1 MHEVKSI
8 QELLNQ
14 IGRDEILLPEF
25 QRGYVWNKDQVRGLV
40 RSLYRKHPTGHLLV
54 WSTYK
59 PSRVRGG
66 TAAGDGHS
74 LMLLDGQQRLT
85 TLYVLFRGKAPRFYE
100 GEELFF
106 DLYFNVQTGEFRFW
120 QKTLMEKNPA
130 WIGVHEFLRETLN
143 GLLERLPGLDA
154 ERQAVLQANLARLS
168 RLDQIRN
175 YAYTVDR
182 VTGDDFGVDEV
193 VEIFNQINSKGTPLT
208 KADLALAHVCSI
220 WPEARAEMRGFRK
233 KMAERGFGVSFDFL
247 VRCLAA
253 VATGSVLLEGSF
265 VKTPA
270 SDLQR
275 AWTEMQA
282 AFEHL
287 VGVLRHDAF
296 IDGLDDLPTHNVLVP
311 ATVYLARHE
320 GQFPTDVIKRRFVRW
335 LYLAGLWARY
345 SGATETKLQQD
356 VALVTG
362 RDADPTHELEA
373 AILRERGRIVLEAA
387 DLAGARLDSAVGR
400 FSHVVA
406 RAAEARDWFTGIRLY
421 DRPAGRRN
429 GSVRHY
435 VFSRK
440 VLKKAGFDRGADRK
454 LINELA
460 NRAAL
465 AREPDPKR
473 AGVPPNEYLP
483 EVEENQPGALRA
495 QSVPMDRQ
503 LWDPERYEDFLA
515 ARRRILAQAM
525 NEFIESQA
533 PRDAA
538 SLVDESL
545 VRRLMAA
552 GENDRVEFKS
562 SLRWDRREERV
573 NKDLEKV
580 VAKTLA
586 GFLNAK
592 GGTLLVGV
600 DDAGA
605 ASGLAADYDS
615 LKRKDRDGFEQH
627 LQQVIARDLGDSVS
641 PSFLTVTF
649 NEIDGHDVCHVSVDP
664 SDHPVYV
671 EEQQQAVFFLRT
683 GNGTRRLPVDE
694 AVKYVQH
701 RWGGA

>member
-8 QELLNQ
+8 QDLLNQ

-54 WSTYK
+54 WRTYK
-59 PSRVRGG
+59 PSLVRGG
-66 TAAGDGHS
+66 AAAGDGHS

-106 DLYFNVQTGEFRFW
+106 DLHFNVQTEEFRFW
-120 QKTLMEKNPA
+120 QKTAMANNPA
-130 WIGVHEFLRETLN
+130 WIGVHDFLRESLN
-143 GLLERLPGLDA
+143 GLLERLPALDA

-168 RLDQIRN
+168 KLDQIRS
-175 YAYTVDR
+175 YVYTVDQ

-193 VEIFNQINSKGTPLT
+193 VEIFNQINSKGTRLT

-220 WPEARAEMRGFRK
+220 WPEARGEMRAFRAEMDGQ
-233 KMAERGFGVSFDFL
+233 GFGVDFDFL

-270 SDLQR
+270 ADLQQ
-275 AWTEMQA
+275 AWVEMQS
-282 AFEHL
+282 AFRHL

-311 ATVYLARHE
+311 VTVYLARH
-320 GQFPTDVIKRRFVRW
+320 GGDFPTDAVRRRFIRW
-335 LYLAGLWARY
+335 LYLAGLWTRY
-345 SGATETKLQQD
+345 SGSTETKLQQD
-356 VALVTG
+356 VALVSG
-362 RDADPTHELEA
+362 RDVDPTHELEE

-387 DLAGARLDSAVGR
+387 DLAGARIDSAVGR
-400 FSHVVA
+400 FSHVLA
-406 RAAEARDWFTGIRLY
+406 RSNEARDWFTGVRLY
-421 DRPAGRRN
+421 DRSVGRRN
-429 GSVRHY
+429 GSFRHH
-435 VFSRK
+435 VFSGK
-440 VLKKAGFDRGADRK
+440 VLREAGFDGGADRK

-465 AREPDPKR
+465 AQEPDQAL
-473 AGVPPNEYLP
+473 AGAPPGEYLP
-483 EVEENQPGALRA
+483 EVEDNQPGALRA
-495 QSVPMDRQ
+495 QSIPMDRD

-525 NEFIESQA
+525 NAFIAGWA
-533 PRDAA
+533 PDDAA
-538 SLVDESL
+538 SLADESL
-545 VRRLMAA
+545 VRRLMAT
-552 GENDRVEFKS
+552 GENDRIEFKS
-562 SLRWDRREERV
+562 SLRWDRREQRV

-580 VAKTLA
+580 VVKTLA
-586 GFLNAK
+586 GFLNAD
-592 GGTLLVGV
+592 GGTLLIGV

-605 ASGLAADYDS
+605 AIGLADDYET
-615 LKRKDRDGFEQH
+615 LRKKDRDGFEQH
-627 LQQVIARDLGDSVS
+627 LQEIVARDLGESVA
-641 PSFLTVTF
+641 PYLTVTF
-649 NEIDGHDVCHVSVDP
+649 NEIDGRDVCHVSVDP

-671 EEQQQAVFFLRT
+671 DDGQQAVFYLRA
-683 GNGTRRLPVDE
+683 GNGTRPLPVDE

>member
-25 QRGYVWNKDQVRGLV
+25 QRGYVWKKDQVRGLV

-54 WSTYK
+54 WRTYR

-85 TLYVLFRGKAPRFYE
+85 TLYVLFRGEAPRFYE
-100 GEELFF
+100 GEKLFF
-106 DLYFNVQTGEFRFW
+106 DLCFNVQTEEFRFW

-130 WIGVHEFLRETLN
+130 WIGVHEFLSETLA
-143 GLLERLPGLDA
+143 GLLERLPGLRA
-154 ERQAVLQANLARLS
+154 ERREVLQANLARLS

-175 YAYTVDR
+175 YAYTVDQ

-193 VEIFNQINSKGTPLT
+193 VEIFNRVNRAGTPLT

-220 WPEARAEMRGFRK
+220 WPEARAEMRGFLE
-233 KMAERGFGVSFDFL
+233 KMAEQGFDVSFDFL

-253 VATGSVLLEGSF
+253 LATGSVLLEGSF

-270 SDLQR
+270 ADLQR

-311 ATVYLARHE
+311 ATVYLARHG
-320 GQFPTDVIKRRFVRW
+320 GQFPTDAIKRRFIRW

-373 AILRERGRIVLEAA
+373 TILRERGRIVLEAA
-387 DLAGARLDSAVGR
+387 DLAGSRIDSAVGR

-421 DRPAGRRN
+421 DRATGRRS

-440 VLKKAGFDRGADRK
+440 VLEKAGFDRRADRK

-473 AGVPPNEYLP
+473 AGVPPNECLP

-503 LWDPERYEDFLA
+503 LWNPERYEDFLA

-525 NEFIESQA
+525 NEFIAGWA
-533 PRDAA
+533 PQDAA
-538 SLVDESL
+538 SLADESL

-573 NKDLEKV
+573 NKNLEKV

-592 GGTLLVGV
+592 GGTLLIGV

-615 LKRKDRDGFEQH
+615 LKRKDRDGFWQH

-671 EEQQQAVFFLRT
+671 DEQQQAVFFLRA
-683 GNGTRRLPVDE
+683 GNGTRPLPVDE
-694 AVKYVQH
+694 AVQYVQH